1 MSRFLLIHGAWH
13 GAWWWDRVVP
23 LLRAAGHDAIAP
35 DLPALGA
42 DRTPWWR
49 ATLRSFARTAREA
62 ARGAEPVIAVG
73 HSMGGLV
80 ITQAAAEEP
89 ALFAGLVYLCAFAPA
104 RGESLLSLG
113 RTDASSR
120 VPAAARWGLGRI
132 SIRPELA
139 TDAFYNGCAPEDAK
153 RSIARLVRTPILP
166 LVQRVDR
173 PDDLGVKQAY
183 IECTRDQAISIDL
196 QRRMHR
202 RFAMERVVT
211 MDADHSPFLS
221 AAEELASHLVSID
234 RTFTGSA
241 S

>member
-13 GAWWWDRVVP
+13 GAWCWDRVVP
-23 LLRAAGHDAIAP
+23 LLHAAGHDVIAP

-49 ATLRSFARTAREA
+49 ATLHSFARTAREA
-62 ARGAEPVIAVG
+62 ARGGTPVIAVG

-80 ITQAAAEEP
+80 ITQAAADEP
-89 ALFAGLVYLCAFAPA
+89 ALFAGLVYLCAFAPQ

-113 RTDASSR
+113 RSDANSQ
-120 VPAAARWGLGRI
+120 VPGATRWGLGRI
-132 SIRPELA
+132 SIRPERA
-139 TDAFYNGCAPEDAK
+139 TETFYKGCSTEDAQ
-153 RSIARLVRTPILP
+153 RSIARLVPTPMRP
-166 LVQRVDR
+166 LLQRVQR

-221 AAEELASHLVSID
+221 APEELASHLGSIAQ
-234 RTFTGSA
+234 TFTGSA